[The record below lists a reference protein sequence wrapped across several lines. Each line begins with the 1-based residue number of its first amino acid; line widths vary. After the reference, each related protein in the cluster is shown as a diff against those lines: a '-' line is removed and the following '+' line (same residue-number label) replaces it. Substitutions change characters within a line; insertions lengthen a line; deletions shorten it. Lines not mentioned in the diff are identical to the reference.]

1 MRVEMLRK
9 SRLFFYF
16 CRINKKTK
24 DIQMKFNTL
33 FVVGVCASSLLASCN
48 PKTATDKQLSLT
60 HTTLVDGDA
69 YQFFQLVG
77 AKVVYENDYAAY
89 AAGIASSSDAKQL
102 AAKAQEVYG
111 SLIPG
116 LDSLA
121 IAKQVDF
128 PIKGAARF
136 VASEETVTITQQVL
150 GDDADSVEAV
160 EETAAVQATSAAY
173 SDDVYIRH
181 VQHEAAVVK
190 DQLQRMIRNTDKEV
204 RAFAEANLEKVA
216 ELYTL
221 AGGKEDAHAHH

>member
-1 MRVEMLRK
+1 
-9 SRLFFYF
+9 
-16 CRINKKTK
+16 
-24 DIQMKFNTL
+24 MKLNTL
-33 FVVGVCASSLLASCN
+33 FVVGICASTLLVSCN
-48 PKTATDKQLSLT
+48 PKTAQENQLSLT

-77 AKVVYENDYAAY
+77 SKAVYENDYATY
-89 AAGIASSSDAKQL
+89 AAGVASSSQAKQL
-102 AAKAQEVYG
+102 AAKAQEVYS

-128 PIKGAARF
+128 PIKGAAKFDVSTEVQTAVEREI
-136 VASEETVTITQQVL
+136 VAGNRV
-150 GDDADSVEAV
+150 DSVDLEEDLAV
-160 EETAAVQATSAAY
+160 NHVTSTSY
-173 SDDVYIRH
+173 SDNAYIHH

-190 DQLQRMIRNTDKEV
+190 DQLQRMTRNTDKEV

-216 ELYTL
+216 ELFTL

>member
-1 MRVEMLRK
+1 
-9 SRLFFYF
+9 
-16 CRINKKTK
+16 
-24 DIQMKFNTL
+24 MKLNTL
-33 FVVGVCASSLLASCN
+33 FVVGVCASTLLASCN
-48 PKTATDKQLSLT
+48 PKTATERQLNLT

-89 AAGIASSSDAKQL
+89 AAGIANSSQAKQL
-102 AAKAQEVYG
+102 AAKAQEVYS

-128 PIKGAARF
+128 PIKRAAEF
-136 VASEETVTITQQVL
+136 VVSEEIGTVKIVHEAVE
-150 GDDADSVEAV
+150 DDTDSVEV
-160 EETAAVQATSAAY
+160 EEEEEVAVAHVASASY
-173 SDDVYIRH
+173 SDDAYIHH
-181 VQHEAAVVK
+181 VQHEVAVVK
-190 DQLQRMIRNTDKEV
+190 DQLQRMTRSTDKEV
-204 RAFAEANLEKVA
+204 RAFAEANLEKIA

>member
-1 MRVEMLRK
+1 
-9 SRLFFYF
+9 
-16 CRINKKTK
+16 
-24 DIQMKFNTL
+24 MKLNTL
-33 FVVGVCASSLLASCN
+33 FVVGVCASTLLASCN
-48 PKTATDKQLSLT
+48 PKTATERQLNLT

-89 AAGIASSSDAKQL
+89 AAGIANSSQAKQL
-102 AAKAQEVYG
+102 AAKAQEVYS

-128 PIKGAARF
+128 PIKRAAEF
-136 VASEETVTITQQVL
+136 VVSEEIGTVKTVHEVVE
-150 GDDADSVEAV
+150 DDTDSVEV
-160 EETAAVQATSAAY
+160 EEEEEVAVAHVASASY
-173 SDDVYIRH
+173 SDDAYIHH
-181 VQHEAAVVK
+181 VQHEVAVVK
-190 DQLQRMIRNTDKEV
+190 DQLQRMTRSTDKEV
-204 RAFAEANLEKVA
+204 RAFAEANLEKIA